1 MNDDSADGGK
11 TSVVTKLDAQT
22 LFAFGADTFS
32 SAFSDAKQFGMNVHN
47 DSTPVKI
54 QVNPWSLTNEE

>member
-22 LFAFGADTFS
+22 LFAFGVS
-32 SAFSDAKQFGMNVHN
+32 FGTIIIWAELYFIFCPSHN
-47 DSTPVKI
+47 LVPHLKLVRDSI
-54 QVNPWSLTNEE
+54 LI